1 MARRSSSSME
11 VLLGILAIEP
21 MSGYD
26 LGHTIRASVGHI
38 WNESYGQIYPN
49 LKRLAAD
56 GFVTAKTERQK
67 SKPDRRIYSVTEKG
81 RERLV
86 KWLALPPQP
95 EIARNEFLLKLFFGE
110 RIPTEILIGWVERM
124 IESES
129 AVLRELM
136 RVEREEIA
144 QNQHYPGAPYWRMA
158 ARFGQLELKAHLRW
172 AEETLAE
179 LHKIAGNQR
188 SESEARKEKKHE
200 GK

>member
-26 LGHTIRASVGHI
+26 LGLTIRASVGHI

-56 GFVTAKTERQK
+56 GLVTAKTERQK
-67 SKPDRRIYSVTEKG
+67 GKPDRRIYSITEKG

-124 IESES
+124 VESKS
-129 AVLRELM
+129 AILREFT
-136 RVEREEIA
+136 RVEREDIA
-144 QNQHYPGAPYWRMA
+144 QSQHYPGAPYWKMA
-158 ARFGQLELKAHLRW
+158 ARFGQMELKAHLRW
-172 AEETLAE
+172 ARETLKE

-188 SESEARKEKKHE
+188 SESGTRKEKKHA